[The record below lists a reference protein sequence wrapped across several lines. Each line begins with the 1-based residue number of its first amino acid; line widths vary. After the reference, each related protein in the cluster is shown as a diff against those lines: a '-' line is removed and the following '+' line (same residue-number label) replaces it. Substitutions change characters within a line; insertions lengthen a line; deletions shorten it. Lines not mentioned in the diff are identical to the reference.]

1 VAKTLFDGA
10 MSLEFLSGRG
20 RTGRIRGTRELVLAP
35 YIIAYRI
42 EMDAVDILHI
52 YHGAQDWP

>member
-1 VAKTLFDGA
+1 
-10 MSLEFLSGRG
+10 LSGRG